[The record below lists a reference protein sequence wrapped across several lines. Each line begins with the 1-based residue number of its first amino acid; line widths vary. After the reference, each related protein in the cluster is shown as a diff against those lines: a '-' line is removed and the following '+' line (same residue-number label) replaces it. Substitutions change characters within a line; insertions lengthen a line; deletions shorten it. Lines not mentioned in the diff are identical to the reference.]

1 MAKPLTTKRIENLK
15 PAAIRQEIPDG
26 GCRGLYLVL
35 QPSGRRAWAVRYRHG
50 GKTRKMTLSAGLT
63 LAEARKAATAA
74 LHELE
79 RGHDP
84 GMLRLA
90 AEAKAR
96 QAAAE
101 RAKDTVEGLA
111 RQFIEQYAKRRT
123 RVNTSRQYEHVFWDL
138 VLPAWPGRSI
148 HDIVRRDIRELV
160 EGIAADRPVM
170 ANRTLAVLSKFFNW
184 LCERDVIAASPCAGV
199 KLPAK
204 ETPRDRVLSDDEI
217 RALWLACDSVS
228 GPAGAFVK
236 LLTLLG
242 QRRGEIAELRWSE
255 VDGNQLKLSAARMK
269 GKEAHIVPLSA
280 QAREILA
287 SLPRTGEFVWGAAP
301 VSHFDRIKRA
311 LDEHMKLAAPWV
323 VHDIRRTVASGM
335 ARIGV
340 PVPTIEKL
348 LAHRSGTFRGI
359 VGTYQRHSFLPEMT
373 AAVEKWSAHIERVV
387 AGKTADVVKMARL
400 PT

>member
-1 MAKPLTTKRIENLK
+1 
-15 PAAIRQEIPDG
+15 
-26 GCRGLYLVL
+26 
-35 QPSGRRAWAVRYRHG
+35 
-50 GKTRKMTLSAGLT
+50 
-63 LAEARKAATAA
+63 
-74 LHELE
+74 
-79 RGHDP
+79 
-84 GMLRLA
+84 
-90 AEAKAR
+90 
-96 QAAAE
+96 
-101 RAKDTVEGLA
+101 
-111 RQFIEQYAKRRT
+111 
-123 RVNTSRQYEHVFWDL
+123 
-138 VLPAWPGRSI
+138 
-148 HDIVRRDIRELV
+148 
-160 EGIAADRPVM
+160 
-170 ANRTLAVLSKFFNW
+170 
-184 LCERDVIAASPCAGV
+184 
-199 KLPAK
+199 
-204 ETPRDRVLSDDEI
+204 
-217 RALWLACDSVS
+217 
-228 GPAGAFVK
+228 
-236 LLTLLG
+236 
-242 QRRGEIAELRWSE
+242 
-255 VDGNQLKLSAARMK
+255 MK